1 MNHEWQ
7 RGAYRISTRRAELDL
22 PMIHT
27 FLSHIYWAEGI
38 PFETVR
44 RSIEHSL
51 PFGVYHGAAQVGFAR
66 VITDYATFAY
76 IGDVFILPEHRGQ
89 GLGHWLAQ
97 TIVAHPELQ
106 GLRRWSLATRDAHAI
121 YASAGFTPLKG
132 PERWMERH
140 FPDLYL
146 RGQPGAAPAQ
156 SAPPGAE

>member
-1 MNHEWQ
+1 MVEIAGEWR
-7 RGAYRISTRRAELDL
+7 RGEYRISTRRDELDL
-22 PMIHT
+22 AMIHT
-27 FLSHIYWAEGI
+27 FLSHAYWSEGI
-38 PFETVR
+38 PYETAR

-51 PFGVYHGAAQVGFAR
+51 PFGVYRGGEQVGFAR

-121 YASAGFTPLKG
+121 YASAGFTPLKA

-140 FPDLYL
+140 FPDRYK
-146 RGQPGAAPAQ
+146 RAEPAI
-156 SAPPGAE
+156 SNGE